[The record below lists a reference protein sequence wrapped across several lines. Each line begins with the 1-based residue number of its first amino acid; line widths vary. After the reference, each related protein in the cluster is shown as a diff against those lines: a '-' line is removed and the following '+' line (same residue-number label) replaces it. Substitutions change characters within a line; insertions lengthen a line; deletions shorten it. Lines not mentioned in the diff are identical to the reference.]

1 MTDNMNERNQEKK
14 TYEFDIAGLPYRL
27 RSSHD
32 DQTVNELVDFVN
44 SKMRQAMAA
53 TKSGSFQSAAVLA
66 ALNIAEELILLKKR
80 ALSELDELED
90 RALRMSQDLENFK
103 VNKTGLD
110 L

>member
-1 MTDNMNERNQEKK
+1 MTDLTDKK
-14 TYEFDIAGLPYRL
+14 TYEFNIAGLPYRL

-32 DQTVNELVDFVN
+32 DQTVNELVEFVN
-44 SKMRQAMAA
+44 NKMKQAMAA

-103 VNKTGLD
+103 VGKTGLD

>member
-1 MTDNMNERNQEKK
+1 MTDSTDKK
-14 TYEFDIAGLPYRL
+14 TYEFNIAGLPYRL

-32 DQTVNELVDFVN
+32 DQTVNELVEFVN
-44 SKMRQAMAA
+44 NKMKQAMAA

-80 ALSELDELED
+80 ALSELDELEG

-103 VNKTGLD
+103 VGKAGLD

>member
-1 MTDNMNERNQEKK
+1 MTDSTDKK
-14 TYEFDIAGLPYRL
+14 TYEFNIAGLPYRL

-32 DQTVNELVDFVN
+32 DQTVNELVEFVN
-44 SKMRQAMAA
+44 SKMKQAMAA

-80 ALSELDELED
+80 ALSELDELEG

-103 VNKTGLD
+103 VGKAGLD

>member
-1 MTDNMNERNQEKK
+1 MTDSTGSADKK
-14 TYEFDIAGLPYRL
+14 TYEFNIAGLPYRL

-32 DQTVNELVDFVN
+32 DQTVNELVEFVN
-44 SKMRQAMAA
+44 NKMKQAMAA

-103 VNKTGLD
+103 VGKTGLD